1 MRRPAL
7 ALVLSLLLATPA
19 RAQDR
24 GEPIVGGGSF
34 GSAPLLQAGRFHDT
48 ILPGEY
54 LYYGFRLAAGQRL
67 RITLTHPDI
76 DNRAVQELGVIGL
89 SGRIHNPARTVD
101 TLPSEEGDHA
111 DLGFGLDEREPLIVS
126 SPDVTAEPDGR
137 TERLFKNAGTYYLAL
152 HTLYSGHNTPPRAE
166 IPFTFAAEIT
176 GTAQPN
182 VTPAATPTATGTP
195 KAKATA
201 TAVATPAGAASDSGP
216 PAALA
221 AVFGVGGILIGV
233 IAGIARRGRRR

>member
-1 MRRPAL
+1 MRRAALTLVL
-7 ALVLSLLLATPA
+7 ALTLAAPA

-24 GEPIVGGGSF
+24 GEPVVGGGSF
-34 GSAPLLQAGRFHDT
+34 GSAPLLKAGRYHDT

-54 LYYGFRLAAGQRL
+54 LYYGFRLAAGQKL
-67 RITLTHPDI
+67 RVTLTHPDI
-76 DNRAVQELGVIGL
+76 DNRSVQELGVIGL
-89 SGRIHNPARTVD
+89 SGRIHNPTRTVD
-101 TLPSEEGDHA
+101 SLPTEDGDKI

-126 SPDVTAEPDGR
+126 SPDVVADPDGG
-137 TERLFKNAGTYYLAL
+137 TERLFKNAGTYFLAL

-182 VTPAATPTATGTP
+182 VTPAATPTATGTATP
-195 KAKATA
+195 KATA
-201 TAVATPAGAASDSGP
+201 TAAATPAESASDSGP

>member
-1 MRRPAL
+1 MRRGAPTLVL
-7 ALVLSLLLATPA
+7 ALTLAAPA

-24 GEPIVGGGSF
+24 GEPVVGGGSF
-34 GSAPLLQAGRFHDT
+34 GSASLLKAGRFHDT

-54 LYYGFRLAAGQRL
+54 LVLRLPAGRGAEAAG
-67 RITLTHPDI
+67 HAHPPDI
-76 DNRAVQELGVIGL
+76 DNRSVQELGVIGL

-101 TLPSEEGDHA
+101 ALPTEDGDKI
-111 DLGFGLDEREPLIVS
+111 DLGFGLDETEPLVVS
-126 SPDVTAEPDGR
+126 SPDVAADPDGG
-137 TERLFKNAGTYYLAL
+137 TQRLFKNAGTYFLAL

-195 KAKATA
+195 KPAATA
-201 TAVATPAGAASDSGP
+201 RPLAGSAGEDNSGP
-216 PAALA
+216 PVALA
-221 AVFGVGGILIGV
+221 AVGGVAGILIGV
-233 IAGIARRGRRR
+233 IAGIARRTRRR